1 MFVWFVA
8 GSAAVVWTVFRSPA
22 VDYRVVALGSV
33 LALVEVPFGVGPFQT
48 LALSVVALTAV
59 MAATVGRR
67 LQRRRWLG
75 LPIGMFLHLL
85 LGASWANGT
94 TFWWPLGGWGFGDHR
109 APVVAHGIWSVV
121 LELAGVLIA
130 VWLWTEWGLDD
141 PARRRRLW
149 ATGQLDRAFV
159 RTRAPL
165 ADGDSDEVAGDGP
178 AGRAG

>member
-121 LELAGVLIA
+121 L
-130 VWLWTEWGLDD
+130 
-141 PARRRRLW
+141 
-149 ATGQLDRAFV
+149 
-159 RTRAPL
+159 
-165 ADGDSDEVAGDGP
+165 
-178 AGRAG
+178 